1 VGHRIK
7 PLVSATM
14 EDLGAPSSFLTCA
27 DGTPIY
33 SRDGQ
38 RLGVVEHVLADTDSD
53 IFDGLVIDRSV
64 LPGGHRFVDASQVDR
79 IYERGV
85 VLAIDAAAAESLPE
99 PSANPAA
106 METTGEDF
114 VEREWDDELEEKL
127 RRAWDRI
134 SGKT

>member
-1 VGHRIK
+1 
-7 PLVSATM
+7 M
-14 EDLGAPSSFLTCA
+14 EDLGPPASFLTCGE
-27 DGTPIY
+27 GTPIY
-33 SRDGQ
+33 SSDGEK
-38 RLGVVEHVLADTDSD
+38 LGEVEHLLADADTD
-53 IFDGLVIDRSV
+53 IFDGIVVDRSV

-85 VLAIDAAAAESLPE
+85 VLTIDAAAAESLPE

-106 METTGEDF
+106 LETTGEDF

-134 SGKT
+134 SGKA

>member
-1 VGHRIK
+1 
-7 PLVSATM
+7 M
-14 EDLGAPSSFLTCA
+14 EDLGAPASYLTCA
-27 DGTPIY
+27 PGIPVYSSDGEK
-33 SRDGQ
+33 
-38 RLGVVEHVLADTDSD
+38 LGEIEHVLADVDSD
-53 IFDGLVIDRSV
+53 IFDGIVLDRSV
-64 LPGGHRFVDASQVDR
+64 LPGGHRFVDAPQVDR

-85 VLAIDAAAAESLPE
+85 VLAIDATGAASLPE

-134 SGKT
+134 SGKGP

>member
-1 VGHRIK
+1 
-7 PLVSATM
+7 M
-14 EDLGAPSSFLTCA
+14 EDLGAPASFLTCA
-27 DGTPIY
+27 EGTPVY
-33 SRDGQ
+33 SSDGEK
-38 RLGVVEHVLADTDSD
+38 LGEVEHVLADTDSD
-53 IFDGLVIDRSV
+53 IFDGIVLDRSV
-64 LPGGHRFVDASQVDR
+64 LPGGHRFVDAAQVDS

-134 SGKT
+134 SGRGP